1 MAMTTHY
8 ETYSSY
14 TSDELDTEIAALK
27 ARRLGYL
34 SQSAGGKS
42 YTQDMNRLDEML
54 QAATR
59 VKRERSGGVG
69 RGNSMAVAD
78 FSGSAYRG

>member
-1 MAMTTHY
+1 MAMTTQY
-8 ETYSSY
+8 EIYRAY
-14 TSDELDTEIAALK
+14 TGAELDTEIAALR

-42 YTQDMNRLDEML
+42 YTQDLNRLDEML

-59 VKRERSGGVG
+59 VKAERA
-69 RGNSMAVAD
+69 RGATGAD
-78 FSGSAYRG
+78 SRATVNFSDWKV